1 MQVMRA
7 ADVGDLNLFRRGKV
21 RDTFQLADGTLLMI
35 ATDRLSVFDVVL
47 PNSDPGKGHRAHADV
62 AVVVCADRGDHA
74 EPPAPR
80 HGGGDSRGGPR

>member
-1 MQVMRA
+1 MQVMSA

-47 PNSDPGKGHRAHADV
+47 PTPIPGKG
-62 AVVVCADRGDHA
+62 
-74 EPPAPR
+74 
-80 HGGGDSRGGPR
+80 